1 MSGHDGFWQAQAALC
16 RLIDLL
22 RKSEPTEA
30 ETRLIGHPAPAT
42 VSAFVRETDAYLSR
56 HLAGPVILADLAQH
70 LHVSVSTLSHR
81 FHAETGE
88 TPMSRL
94 LRLRLNQAKTLLL
107 SGQKLSA
114 IVEGTGF
121 SDMAH
126 LSRTFK
132 RAEGVSPREYL
143 RALARTG
150 AVGNG

>member
-1 MSGHDGFWQAQAALC
+1 
-16 RLIDLL
+16 L
-22 RKSEPTEA
+22 RKSEPTEED
-30 ETRLIGHPAPAT
+30 ETRLIGHPAPIT

-94 LRLRLNQAKTLLL
+94 MRLRLHQAKTLML

-114 IVEGTGF
+114 IAEATGF

-143 RALARTG
+143 RVLARAG
-150 AVGNG
+150 IAK